1 MTSLDQLVR
10 VRNLMQSMDLDLKLQ
25 RAYKDFESSLDPV
38 RETEVIETLSTSIS
52 SAKDA
57 LDNYKSQY
65 QHAISSINQLIQQ
78 QVPVALEKS
87 RQIDLESNYNSNETI
102 LNRKLSVTDELHT
115 WFAHRLHVLS
125 SWQTPALV
133 FRPSAEWLNDVVSN
147 DPLYLVDKN
156 YELLKPCQAGY
167 HEVYRRRLREYIIDD
182 TQDSFLTHQLPL
194 SQFGLVFAWNYFEMR
209 TVDVLAK
216 YVAQVAQLLRPGG
229 HFVFTYN
236 NCDHENGIRL
246 IDHYSGTYI
255 DLSQVKQ
262 IADQHGLVISNYQ
275 GRANVAWIELKRP
288 GEIVS
293 LRGGQNLAKIVAK
306 SK

>member
-1 MTSLDQLVR
+1 MTPLDQLVR

-25 RAYKDFESSLDPV
+25 RAYKDFEISLDPV
-38 RETEVIETLSTSIS
+38 RETVVFETLSTSIS

-194 SQFGLVFAWNYFEMR
+194 GQFGLVFAWNYFELC

-216 YVAQVAQLLRPGG
+216 YVKEVAQLLRPGG

-246 IDHYSGTYI
+246 IHNHSGTYI
-255 DLSQVKQ
+255 NYNHIKK
-262 IADQHGLVISNYQ
+262 IADENNLLVSQYQ
-275 GRANVAWIELKRP
+275 GKLNIAWIELKRP

>member
-1 MTSLDQLVR
+1 MTPLDKLVR
-10 VRNLMQSMDLDLKLQ
+10 VRNLMQNMDLDSKLQ
-25 RAYKDFESSLDPV
+25 RAYKDFESSLDPA
-38 RETEVIETLSTSIS
+38 RETEVFESLRTWLTP
-52 SAKDA
+52 AKDA

-65 QHAISSINQLIQQ
+65 QNAIDHVNQLIQQ

-87 RQIDLESNYNSNETI
+87 RQIDLESSHDSNETI
-102 LNRKLSVTDELHT
+102 LVRKLSVSDELHT

-133 FRPSAEWLNDVVSN
+133 LRPSAEWLNDLVSN

-194 SQFGLVFAWNYFEMR
+194 AQFGLVFAWNYFEMR

-255 DLSQVKQ
+255 DLALIKQ
-262 IADQHGLVISNYQ
+262 IADQHDLLVSNYQ
-275 GRANVAWIELKRP
+275 GRSNIAWIELKRP
-288 GEIVS
+288 GEIAS

>member
-1 MTSLDQLVR
+1 MTPLDQLVR

-38 RETEVIETLSTSIS
+38 RETEVIDTLITSLTLV
-52 SAKDA
+52 KDA
-57 LDNYKSQY
+57 LENYCVQY
-65 QHAISSINQLIQQ
+65 KHCIESVNKLIEDQI
-78 QVPVALEKS
+78 PVYLEKS
-87 RQIDLESNYNSNETI
+87 RLIYLESYNDSNEAIQNRI
-102 LNRKLSVTDELHT
+102 LGISKETQV

-133 FRPSAEWLNDVVSN
+133 IRPIALWFNDLVSN
-147 DPLYLVDKN
+147 DPLYIVDKN
-156 YELLKPCQAGY
+156 LELLKSCQEGY

-194 SQFGLVFAWNYFEMR
+194 GQFGLVFAWNYFELC

-216 YVAQVAQLLRPGG
+216 YVKEVAQLLRPGG

-246 IDHYSGTYI
+246 IHNHSGTYI
-255 DLSQVKQ
+255 NYNHIKK
-262 IADQHGLVISNYQ
+262 IADENNLLVSQYQ
-275 GRANVAWIELKRP
+275 GKLNIAWIELKRP

-293 LRGGQNLAKIVAK
+293 LRGGQSLAKIVEE